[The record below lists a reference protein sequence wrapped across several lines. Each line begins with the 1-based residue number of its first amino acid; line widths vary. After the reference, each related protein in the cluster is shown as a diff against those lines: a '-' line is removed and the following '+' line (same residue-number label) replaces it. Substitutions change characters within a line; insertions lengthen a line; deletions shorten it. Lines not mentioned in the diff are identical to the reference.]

1 MLYNMK
7 TYRSKIDWWLILIIL
22 GIFSYPIVEGIMTKQ
37 YGLSITMI
45 SILFFIFW
53 MFSKIKYVIDGTI
66 LIVWWIKIDIHSI
79 KRIYKTNNP
88 MSSPALSLD
97 RIAIVYNKYDEV
109 LISPKLKKQFVDE
122 LLKINPSIVVEI

>member
-1 MLYNMK
+1 MDQR
-7 TYRSKIDWWLILIIL
+7 TL
-22 GIFSYPIVEGIMTKQ
+22 GIINGQ
-37 YGLSITMI
+37 

>member
-1 MLYNMK
+1 MK
-7 TYRSKIDWWLILIIL
+7 TYSSKIDWWLILIIL

-45 SILFFIFW
+45 SILIVIFW
-53 MFSKIKYVIDGTI
+53 MFSKIKYAIEGTM

-88 MSSPALSLD
+88 LSSPALSLD

-109 LISPKLKKQFVDE
+109 LISPKLKKEFVEE
-122 LLKINPSIVVEI
+122 LLKINPTIIVEI

>member
-1 MLYNMK
+1 MK
-7 TYRSKIDWWLILIIL
+7 TYRSKVDWWLILLIL
-22 GIFSYPIVEGIMTKQ
+22 GIFGYPILEGILTNQ

-45 SILFFIFW
+45 LILIVMFW
-53 MFSKIKYVIDGTI
+53 MFSKIKYVIEGTM
-66 LIVWWIKIDIHSI
+66 LKVWWIKIDIHSI